1 LKILRFLG
9 GAGICHFVFL
19 RGPSYPAGSRWFI
32 EGSRLNCSIC
42 EKRKAA
48 RYCPAKGEKICA
60 VCCGTE
66 REVTI
71 SCPPECAY
79 LVAAHRYEDEHQRAL
94 PADTPFLDERVPQE
108 ILHTHQQLMAALAFQ
123 TAKFASHEASTAD
136 PDVIATLAALA
147 ATYKTL
153 QSGLLYEKIP
163 DIPVQRDLYL
173 ALSQFLDE
181 IRRKAAETGQSAALK
196 DVAIF
201 QVIVF
206 LYRMGL
212 LRSNGRPRSR
222 RFIEF
227 LRGQFPQSEELK
239 REAPRIIVP

>member
-1 LKILRFLG
+1 M
-9 GAGICHFVFL
+9 
-19 RGPSYPAGSRWFI
+19 
-32 EGSRLNCSIC
+32 NCPIC

-71 SCPPECAY
+71 SCPPDCAY
-79 LVAAHRYEDEHQRAL
+79 LIAAHRYEDEHKRTL
-94 PADTPFLDERVPQE
+94 PPETPFLEERIPQE
-108 ILHTHQQLMAALAFQ
+108 ILHMHQQLMAAMAFQ
-123 TAKFASHEASTAD
+123 TAKFAANESSTAD
-136 PDVIATLAALA
+136 PDVLAALA
-147 ATYKTL
+147 ALASTYKTL

-163 DIPVQRDLYL
+163 EIPVQRDLYL
-173 ALSQFLDE
+173 ALSQFLTG
-181 IRRKAAETGQSAALK
+181 IKQKAAESGNSAALK
-196 DVAIF
+196 DNAVF

-227 LRGQFPQSEELK
+227 LRGQFPQADELK